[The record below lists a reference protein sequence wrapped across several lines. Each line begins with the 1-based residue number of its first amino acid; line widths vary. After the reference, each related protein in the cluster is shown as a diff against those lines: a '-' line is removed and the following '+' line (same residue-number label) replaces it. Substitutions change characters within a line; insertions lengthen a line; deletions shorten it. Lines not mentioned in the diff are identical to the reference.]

1 MREQVHL
8 PQYRHYN
15 GYHGLG
21 LGDVEIVDH
30 EKWTWSRM
38 RLCQGTNVPVT
49 SCVALDTANKVAW
62 LTGPTVASA
71 NQGWL
76 AGHRYIIENISP
88 KDASAALAPRL
99 WYWDRCPGCA
109 SGATSPLST
118 GRLYYI
124 AAAGEDPNAA
134 EVIIPQL
141 SHTITLNGVHDMT
154 FIGLTFSHD
163 NWQVG
168 TYGLGEQQGQPN
180 VSANV
185 TVYHSQRI
193 TFQNDTF
200 AHTMGKG
207 IDIQ

>member
-1 MREQVHL
+1 
-8 PQYRHYN
+8 
-15 GYHGLG
+15 
-21 LGDVEIVDH
+21 
-30 EKWTWSRM
+30 
-38 RLCQGTNVPVT
+38 
-49 SCVALDTANKVAW
+49 VALDTGAKIAW

-76 AGHRYIIENISP
+76 AGHRYLIENISP
-88 KDASAALAPRL
+88 KDAQAVLHSGQ

-109 SGATSPLST
+109 SSATSPLGT
-118 GRLYYI
+118 GRLYYL
-124 AAAGEDPNAA
+124 AANGENPNSA

-141 SHTITLNGVHDMT
+141 AHTITLNGVTDMT
-154 FIGLTFSHD
+154 FIWLTFSHD
-163 NWQVG
+163 NWMVG